1 MNKAQKKN
9 VVTLCFIMLLFVVLI
24 TLFGISEIQYARL
37 TKNMIAHSAT
47 VTDIDYSVK
56 KGGYTQKV
64 EISYTINDITYSRFL
79 GTDTF
84 ISFEAGAY
92 GDMQIGDTVLIL
104 YNPDNPNEIAT
115 PKTSSVGFVIL
126 IFSICS
132 LMFFTFILVLSI
144 KGAKKPKVIDSNNN
158 KDSNT

>member
-9 VVTLCFIMLLFVVLI
+9 VVTLCFVMFLFFALIMF
-24 TLFGISEIQYARL
+24 FGISEIQYARL
-37 TKNMIAHSAT
+37 TKNMIEHSAT

-64 EISYTINDITYSRFL
+64 EISYTINGITYSRPL

-92 GDMQIGDTVLIL
+92 GDMQVGDTILIL
-104 YNPDNPNEIAT
+104 YNPENPNEIAT
-115 PKTSSVGFVIL
+115 PKTSSVGFGIL

-132 LMFFTFILVLSI
+132 LMFFIFILVLSI
-144 KGAKKPKVIDSNNN
+144 RGAKKPKVIDSNNN
-158 KDSNT
+158 EGSNT